1 MKLKTLKKCILPM
14 VCVSAAAFALNANA
28 ECAGPYVGGQLGWG
42 NIHQNGF
49 DSIPAVPGGL
59 GTVSNSSKDSGLA
72 GRVFGGYQ
80 FTQNFAA
87 EMGYTKF
94 KNMTA
99 KMVATDALNNSL
111 TLNGTVKTDAV
122 DLVGK
127 FILPLQNGFQVYA
140 KAGAAYLREQASVD
154 STVAVGGLSATA
166 KGSKTEH
173 KVLPTFGVGAGY
185 EVAKN
190 LVADVS
196 WNRIQKVGNSSNLNS
211 TDFVGVGL
219 TYNFG

>member
-42 NIHQNGF
+42 TIHQSGF
-49 DSIPAVPGGL
+49 DSITAVPGGL
-59 GTVSNSSKDSGLA
+59 GTVSNSSTDSGLA

-99 KMVATDALNNSL
+99 KMVATDALNNSA
-111 TLNGTVKTDAV
+111 TFKSTVKTDAI

-127 FILPLQNGFQVYA
+127 FILPLQNGFQIYA
-140 KAGAAYLREQASVD
+140 KAGAAYLHEQASNEIPT
-154 STVAVGGLSATA
+154 TVVTTKAPKSQ
-166 KGSKTEH
+166 H

-185 EVAKN
+185 ELAKN